1 MWGCTGSLRT
11 GGSEADPQLH
21 PSVTRRQQQEQTAV
35 ELTFWCLKNKGWTS
49 SFSFHYCTWQWC
61 VPDLEIWTAKSGSN
75 SSLLIWETGSRYA
88 AAKCPL
94 WTVRTARAQFQTNA
108 HSGNPQGK
116 RKYEQ
121 CVWTCVCARAREGV
135 LHYPLLDT
143 CQPCSVPECS
153 ECSATLGEGLS
164 LPSGSLNQLSN
175 LS

>member
-11 GGSEADPQLH
+11 RGSEADPQLH

-35 ELTFWCLKNKGWTS
+35 ELTFWCLKNKGRTS

-121 CVWTCVCARAREGV
+121 CVWTTCVCVRARVSYITPSLTPANLV
-135 LHYPLLDT
+135 LFLNAQNVQL
-143 CQPCSVPECS
+143 CLEKAC
-153 ECSATLGEGLS
+153 LS
-164 LPSGSLNQLSN
+164 LQEV
-175 LS
+175 